1 MSRVENGY
9 SASQELAE
17 QYRLQREQK
26 QSLQDSH
33 EAEVENLKKSH
44 MAETSDLQDRF
55 ESSSQAQRLAHYEHL
70 RNQKNQ
76 INREERDLQTRGRE
90 SIAETKRELETEA
103 FKTEQ
108 EGRTRVED
116 QRKRYAALEQYERQ
130 RERTAK
136 DDLHRSH
143 IRNTE
148 LLVQNT
154 EKATQD
160 LREQR
165 EAYLEVQKENHRASL
180 EGIRDHYQK
189 IRDEKHQ
196 RYVDELREVEHRTTE
211 SLNERKLASAEKL
224 RIQDTRAND
233 PFYRIK
239 QFESAM
245 EDRGETISL
254 RVRVPEHERKG
265 VRVQVSG
272 NDLELIGTRVSDE
285 RAMLEPGRVVSTRSH
300 QILSERFALPAPVD
314 PKSVSMHE
322 DGEWIEYRLVKFGPH
337 HPVSGPASHQI
348 DQDLSPI
355 ARELRFVENLPRP
368 SVMNQDSGKGTLT

>member
-1 MSRVENGY
+1 VSRVENGY

-33 EAEVENLKKSH
+33 EAEIQNLKKSH
-44 MAETSDLQDRF
+44 VAESEDLQDRF

-76 INREERDLQTRGRE
+76 INREERDLQSRGRE

-103 FKTEQ
+103 FRTEQ

-116 QRKRYAALEQYERQ
+116 NRKRYAALEQYERQ
-130 RERTAK
+130 KERAAQ

-148 LLVQNT
+148 LIVKNT
-154 EKATQD
+154 EKTTND
-160 LREQR
+160 LREQK

-196 RYVDELREVEHRTTE
+196 NYLDELRQVEHRTTA

-224 RIQDTRAND
+224 KAQDTRAND

-239 QFESAM
+239 HFESAM
-245 EDRGETISL
+245 EDQGESILL

-272 NDLELIGTRVSDE
+272 KDLELIGTRVADE
-285 RAMLEPGRVVSTRSH
+285 RAMVEPGRVISSRSH
-300 QILSERFALPAPVD
+300 QILSERFSLPAPVD
-314 PKSVSMHE
+314 PKSVSMRE
-322 DGEWIEYRLVKFGPH
+322 DGDWIEYRMTKFGPH
-337 HPVSGPASHQI
+337 HPVSGPAAHQI

-355 ARELRFVENLPRP
+355 AQELRFVENLPRP
-368 SVMNQDSGKGTLT
+368 SVMNQQSGKGTLT